1 MSLSLPGNGYG
12 NTFVDER
19 EKNRTKGICPYL
31 SMFFRAV
38 FAMQYNNPLVL
49 RFTTNNNRRVTQDKT
64 HPDTVTVDV
73 NSQWTAYKN
82 TINNAFKA
90 GVFDYVMVTF
100 DNSIQEASKNDLNG
114 LNIKLNALYKD
125 AQSANLNVYN
135 KFQDNIYLL
144 NPDYKDF
151 FKMPAYMPTDD
162 MVMDKYNQFE
172 DKYAWQH
179 HQAELLQK
187 FSAFMPLGD
196 GKYGSEDHHKILE
209 DPGRGL
215 EPDDYKDFFTWKSG
229 VPIVPGMMGDD
240 MVGMPGIKAGV
251 VEDTQLT
258 YHGKPVNGNILVLK
272 TEGVKGYVIPMRNIH
287 GEFAKFQIGT
297 DISKSN
303 LTLKASTAD
312 GKTIA
317 KSEFIDK
324 KTNQFTFT
332 MQDGSPANLK
342 IESANNSEQVWSDV
356 NGSFTTHVKE
366 DIADTLRER
375 GYNLPPIVD
384 SLKVVPKSKYI
395 WPNPGS
401 MVGSNPKNKG
411 VTVQDTVT
419 PSNAG
424 FITARE
430 PKNGAD
436 DYVVVVTEGALKGVI
451 AAKYIDKPDANG
463 ISVADKIAGNSGI
476 IVSQVPGVSG
486 KFVQSV
492 SAIYTDSDKKIRGTY
507 IAMDADG
514 RENLAVAKGIHG
526 AYDELGKYSPV
537 SVLSWD
543 PKQKGL
549 DDALLALSR
558 HEITFEDMGIQ
569 FGSADKLFPL
579 EQAEYKRPVDF
590 NGNTPN
596 PNQKQQDWQL
606 DADAAHARRERKVAE
621 AQQHTNAMLNG
632 SNDIPTFSNM
642 QQTQPV
648 QQAPIQQTQP
658 VQQAPVQQTQPVQQ
672 AQPVQQEQPVQQVP
686 VQQEQPAQQEP
697 ERKLISKD
705 EYDQK
710 IDEQMN
716 EFFGADLPFD
726 FSKEETIDVANV
738 MASHPSPEVT
748 HIKEPEVGSNV
759 KLSEAEL
766 DKLVQSALK
775 ALEHN
780 PEFRQQ
786 VAETMSNN
794 SSGTMSM

>member
-100 DNSIQEASKNDLNG
+100 DDSIQEASKNDLNG

-258 YHGKPVNGNILVLK
+258 YHGKPVNGNILALK

-451 AAKYIDKPDANG
+451 ATKYIDKPDANG

-642 QQTQPV
+642 QQAQSTQQMQPV
-648 QQAPIQQTQP
+648 QQAQP
-658 VQQAPVQQTQPVQQ
+658 VQQTRPVQEPVQQTQPVQQ
-672 AQPVQQEQPVQQVP
+672 AQPVQQDQPVQEP
-686 VQQEQPAQQEP
+686 V
-697 ERKLISKD
+697 RKLISKD

-716 EFFGADLPFD
+716 EFFGTDLPFD

-748 HIKEPEVGSNV
+748 HVKEPEVGSNV

-786 VAETMSNN
+786 VAETMSN

>member
-1 MSLSLPGNGYG
+1 MSI
-12 NTFVDER
+12 FVYVFQS
-19 EKNRTKGICPYL
+19 C
-31 SMFFRAV
+31 F

-100 DNSIQEASKNDLNG
+100 DDSIQEASKNDLNG

-179 HQAELLQK
+179 HQAKLLQK

-258 YHGKPVNGNILVLK
+258 YHGKPVNGNILALK

-642 QQTQPV
+642 QQAQSTQQMQPV
-648 QQAPIQQTQP
+648 QQAQP
-658 VQQAPVQQTQPVQQ
+658 VQQTRPVQEPVQQTQPVQQ
-672 AQPVQQEQPVQQVP
+672 AQPVQQDQPVQEP
-686 VQQEQPAQQEP
+686 V
-697 ERKLISKD
+697 RKLISKD

-716 EFFGADLPFD
+716 EFFGTDLPFD

-748 HIKEPEVGSNV
+748 HVKEPEVGSNV

-786 VAETMSNN
+786 VAETMSN

>member
-1 MSLSLPGNGYG
+1 
-12 NTFVDER
+12 
-19 EKNRTKGICPYL
+19 
-31 SMFFRAV
+31 
-38 FAMQYNNPLVL
+38 MQYNNPLVL
-49 RFTTNNNRRVTQDKT
+49 RFTTNNNRRVTQDKA

-100 DNSIQEASKNDLNG
+100 DDSIQEASKNDLNG

-162 MVMDKYNQFE
+162 MVMNKYNQFE

-187 FSAFMPLGD
+187 FSAFMPLGN
-196 GKYGSEDHHKILE
+196 GKYGTEDHHKILE
-209 DPGRGL
+209 DPCRGL

-240 MVGMPGIKAGV
+240 MVGMPGVKAKI

-258 YHGKPVNGNILVLK
+258 YHGRPVNGNILALK

-303 LTLKASTAD
+303 ITLKASTAD
-312 GKTIA
+312 GTTIA
-317 KSEFIDK
+317 KDEFIDSDS
-324 KTNQFTFT
+324 NQFTFT

-384 SLKVVPKSKYI
+384 SVKVVPKSKYI

-401 MVGSNPKNKG
+401 MVGSNPKKVKKMG
-411 VTVQDTVT
+411 QTTVQDIVT

-430 PKNGAD
+430 PKNGSSE
-436 DYVVVVTEGALKGVI
+436 YVVVVTEGALKGVI

-463 ISVADKIAGNSGI
+463 VSVADKMAGNCGV

-492 SAIYTDSDKKIRGTY
+492 SAIYTDSNKKIRGTY

-514 RENLAVAKGIHG
+514 RENLAVAKGIHT

-537 SVLSWD
+537 QVLSWD

-558 HEITFEDMGIQ
+558 HEITFEQMGIEY
-569 FGSADKLFPL
+569 GSPDELFPL
-579 EQAEYKRPVDF
+579 EQAEPKNPVDF
-590 NGNTPN
+590 SGKVR
-596 PNQKQQDWQL
+596 NQKQQNWQL
-606 DADAAHARRERKVAE
+606 EADAANAKREQQVAE
-621 AQQHTNAMLNG
+621 AQQHTEAMLNE
-632 SNDIPTFSNM
+632 SDDIPAFSNT
-642 QQTQPV
+642 QQTQHVEQVRPD
-648 QQAPIQQTQP
+648 QQAQP
-658 VQQAPVQQTQPVQQ
+658 AQYVQPVQQTQPVQEPVQQTQPTQQAQPVPEPVRQ
-672 AQPVQQEQPVQQVP
+672 AQPVQQTQPTQYAQPVQEP
-686 VQQEQPAQQEP
+686 VQQTQHQ
-697 ERKLISKD
+697 LISKD

-748 HIKEPEVGSNV
+748 HVKEPEVGSNV

-786 VAETMSNN
+786 VAETMSN
-794 SSGTMSM
+794 SSGTISM

>member
-1 MSLSLPGNGYG
+1 
-12 NTFVDER
+12 
-19 EKNRTKGICPYL
+19 
-31 SMFFRAV
+31 
-38 FAMQYNNPLVL
+38 MQYNNPLVL

-100 DNSIQEASKNDLNG
+100 DDSIQEASKNDLNG

-258 YHGKPVNGNILVLK
+258 YHGKPVNGNILALK

-317 KSEFIDK
+317 KSEFIGK

-401 MVGSNPKNKG
+401 MVGSNPKNKS

-558 HEITFEDMGIQ
+558 HEIIFEDMGIQ

-632 SNDIPTFSNM
+632 SNDILNFIIMQQAKSTQQMQPVQQAQPV

-648 QQAPIQQTQP
+648 QE
-658 VQQAPVQQTQPVQQ
+658 PVQQTQPVQQ
-672 AQPVQQEQPVQQVP
+672 AQPVQQDQPV
-686 VQQEQPAQQEP
+686 QEP

-748 HIKEPEVGSNV
+748 HVKEPEVGSNV

-786 VAETMSNN
+786 VAETMSN

>member
-1 MSLSLPGNGYG
+1 ML
-12 NTFVDER
+12 
-19 EKNRTKGICPYL
+19 
-31 SMFFRAV
+31 
-38 FAMQYNNPLVL
+38 YNI
-49 RFTTNNNRRVTQDKT
+49 
-64 HPDTVTVDV
+64 
-73 NSQWTAYKN
+73 A
-82 TINNAFKA
+82 
-90 GVFDYVMVTF
+90 
-100 DNSIQEASKNDLNG
+100 
-114 LNIKLNALYKD
+114 
-125 AQSANLNVYN
+125 
-135 KFQDNIYLL
+135 FQDNIYLL

-258 YHGKPVNGNILVLK
+258 YHGKPVNGNILALK

-642 QQTQPV
+642 QQAQSTQQMQPV
-648 QQAPIQQTQP
+648 QQAQP
-658 VQQAPVQQTQPVQQ
+658 VQQTRPVQEPVQQTQPVQQ
-672 AQPVQQEQPVQQVP
+672 AQPVQQDQPVQEP
-686 VQQEQPAQQEP
+686 V
-697 ERKLISKD
+697 RKLISKD

-716 EFFGADLPFD
+716 EFFGTDLPFD

-748 HIKEPEVGSNV
+748 HVKEPEVGSNV

-786 VAETMSNN
+786 VAETMSN

>member
-1 MSLSLPGNGYG
+1 
-12 NTFVDER
+12 
-19 EKNRTKGICPYL
+19 
-31 SMFFRAV
+31 
-38 FAMQYNNPLVL
+38 MQYNSPLVL
-49 RFTTNNNRRVTQDKT
+49 RFTTNNNRRVTQDKA

-100 DNSIQEASKNDLNG
+100 DDSIQQASKNDLNG

-125 AQSANLNVYN
+125 AQSANLKVYN

-144 NPDYKDF
+144 NPDYKEF
-151 FKMPAYMPTDD
+151 YQMPSYMPTDE

-196 GKYGSEDHHKILE
+196 GKYGSEDHRKILE

-215 EPDDYKDFFTWKSG
+215 EPEDYKDFFTWKSG
-229 VPIVPGMMGDD
+229 FPVAPGVMGDD
-240 MVGMPGIKAGV
+240 MVGMPGIKAGI
-251 VEDTQLT
+251 VEDTELT
-258 YHGKPVNGNILVLK
+258 YHGKPVTGNVLALK
-272 TEGVKGYVIPMRNIH
+272 TEGVRGYVIPMRNIH

-297 DISKSN
+297 DVSKSN
-303 LTLKASTAD
+303 ITLKASTAD
-312 GKTIA
+312 GTTIA
-317 KSEFIDK
+317 KSEFLDK
-324 KTNQFTFT
+324 KTNKFTFKL
-332 MQDGSPANLK
+332 QDGSPANLK
-342 IESANNSEQVWSDV
+342 IESANNSEQVWSDAK
-356 NGSFTTHVKE
+356 GTFTTHVKE
-366 DIADTLRER
+366 DIANTLRER
-375 GYNLPPIVD
+375 GYALPPIVD
-384 SLKVVPKSKYI
+384 SVKVIPKSKYI

-463 ISVADKIAGNSGI
+463 VSVADKIAGNSGVI
-476 IVSQVPGVSG
+476 ISQVPGVSG

-526 AYDELGKYSPV
+526 AYDVLGNYSPV

-558 HEITFEDMGIQ
+558 HEITFEQMGIK
-569 FGSADKLFPL
+569 FGSAEKLFPL
-579 EQAEYKRPVDF
+579 EQARYKLPVDF
-590 NGNTPN
+590 SGKPNN
-596 PNQKQQDWQL
+596 PNQRQQDWQL
-606 DADAAHARRERKVAE
+606 EADAAHARREQKVAE
-621 AQQHTNAMLNG
+621 AQQQTSQMLNT
-632 SNDIPTFSNM
+632 SNDVPRFDNM
-642 QQTQPV
+642 QAQPSQAQPV
-648 QQAPIQQTQP
+648 QEP
-658 VQQAPVQQTQPVQQ
+658 VQQVQQAQSVQEPVQEPVQQ
-672 AQPVQQEQPVQQVP
+672 AQPVQEPVQEPVQQAQKPMQAQPVQAPP
-686 VQQEQPAQQEP
+686 VQEP
-697 ERKLISKD
+697 EPQLISKE
-705 EYDQK
+705 EYEQK
-710 IDEQMN
+710 IDEGMN
-716 EFFGADLPFD
+716 NFFGADLPFD
-726 FSKEETIDVANV
+726 FSKEETIDVANI
-738 MASHPSPEVT
+738 MASHADAQEVA
-748 HIKEPEVGSNV
+748 HVKEPEVGSNV
-759 KLSEAEL
+759 QLSDKEL
-766 DKLVQSALK
+766 DALVQSALK
-775 ALEHN
+775 ALEHS

-786 VAETMSNN
+786 VAQTAVSN
-794 SSGTMSM
+794 SSESISM

>member
-1 MSLSLPGNGYG
+1 MDSGIQQHSLQSLQWY
-12 NTFVDER
+12 
-19 EKNRTKGICPYL
+19 
-31 SMFFRAV
+31 
-38 FAMQYNNPLVL
+38 MQ
-49 RFTTNNNRRVTQDKT
+49 
-64 HPDTVTVDV
+64 
-73 NSQWTAYKN
+73 S
-82 TINNAFKA
+82 
-90 GVFDYVMVTF
+90 
-100 DNSIQEASKNDLNG
+100 
-114 LNIKLNALYKD
+114 
-125 AQSANLNVYN
+125 
-135 KFQDNIYLL
+135 
-144 NPDYKDF
+144 
-151 FKMPAYMPTDD
+151 
-162 MVMDKYNQFE
+162 
-172 DKYAWQH
+172 
-179 HQAELLQK
+179 
-187 FSAFMPLGD
+187 
-196 GKYGSEDHHKILE
+196 
-209 DPGRGL
+209 
-215 EPDDYKDFFTWKSG
+215 

-258 YHGKPVNGNILVLK
+258 YHGKPVNGNILALK

-642 QQTQPV
+642 QQAQSTQ
-648 QQAPIQQTQP
+648 QM
-658 VQQAPVQQTQPVQQ
+658 QPVQQ
-672 AQPVQQEQPVQQVP
+672 AQPVQQTQPVQEPVQQTQPIQQAQPVQQDQP
-686 VQQEQPAQQEP
+686 VQEP
-697 ERKLISKD
+697 VRKLISKD

-726 FSKEETIDVANV
+726 FSKEETIDVANM

-748 HIKEPEVGSNV
+748 HVKEPEVGSNV

-786 VAETMSNN
+786 VAETMSN